1 MLLFLATARRELVSQ
16 TILILSAICFVV
28 FGLPLIHRYVWA
40 DTKTEFLGSTSRRV
54 MIQDLIFCF
63 SILAFPTVMLL
74 LLIGI
79 WVGHKVKVFTTHK
92 DLNDIQKEYQSNP
105 RCGFWVAELISGD
118 AQQMHCKTKQIDIIR
133 LLKIMGLIFNVYE
146 RG

>member
-1 MLLFLATARRELVSQ
+1 MTPSSEIALVHP
-16 TILILSAICFVV
+16 
-28 FGLPLIHRYVWA
+28 G
-40 DTKTEFLGSTSRRV
+40 RV
-54 MIQDLIFCF
+54 RLQDLIFCF

-79 WVGHKVKVFTTHK
+79 WIGHKVKVITTHK

-133 LLKIMGLIFNVYE
+133 LLKIMGLIFNVFI
-146 RG
+146 RR

>member
-1 MLLFLATARRELVSQ
+1 MH
-16 TILILSAICFVV
+16 
-28 FGLPLIHRYVWA
+28 P
-40 DTKTEFLGSTSRRV
+40 KRV
-54 MIQDLIFCF
+54 RLQDLIFCF

-133 LLKIMGLIFNVYE
+133 LLKIMGLIFNVYI
-146 RG
+146 RR

>member
-1 MLLFLATARRELVSQ
+1 MNSVQLAHWAEIQNRAKSASVNMTPSSEIALVHP
-16 TILILSAICFVV
+16 
-28 FGLPLIHRYVWA
+28 G
-40 DTKTEFLGSTSRRV
+40 RV
-54 MIQDLIFCF
+54 RLQDLIFCF

-79 WVGHKVKVFTTHK
+79 WIGHKVKVITTHK

-133 LLKIMGLIFNVYE
+133 LLKIMGLIFNVFI
-146 RG
+146 RR

>member
-1 MLLFLATARRELVSQ
+1 MNSVQLAHWAEIQNSAKSASVNMTPSSEIALVHP
-16 TILILSAICFVV
+16 
-28 FGLPLIHRYVWA
+28 G
-40 DTKTEFLGSTSRRV
+40 RV
-54 MIQDLIFCF
+54 RLQDLIFCF

-79 WVGHKVKVFTTHK
+79 WIGHKVKVITTHK

-133 LLKIMGLIFNVYE
+133 LLKIMGLIFNVFI
-146 RG
+146 RR